1 MNFAAEDVQG
11 AARLQAFSQSLRK
24 TGWIEGEN
32 LRAEVRWAGD
42 NADRFHQY
50 ARELVGLAPDAILA
64 SGSASVSALQQVTR
78 REPIV
83 FANVVDPVGAG
94 FVASVARPGGN
105 TTGFTAFEYSI
116 SGKWLELLKEL
127 APNLTR
133 VVVLREPSIGSG
145 IGQFAAIQTMASAS
159 SAGVEL
165 SVVDPTDTSGIE
177 RALAAFAREPNGGVI
192 LTASTSTA
200 VHRNSII
207 SLANKYRLPAVY
219 AFRYF
224 VVDGGLA
231 SYGPDTIDGYKRA
244 AAYVDRILKGE
255 KPADLPVQAPTKYE
269 LVINL
274 RTAKAIGLNLPPALL
289 ARADEVIE

>member
-105 TTGFTAFEYSI
+105 TTG
-116 SGKWLELLKEL
+116 LLL
-127 APNLTR
+127 SNT
-133 VVVLREPSIGSG
+133 
-145 IGQFAAIQTMASAS
+145 ASA
-159 SAGVEL
+159 G
-165 SVVDPTDTSGIE
+165 
-177 RALAAFAREPNGGVI
+177 N
-192 LTASTSTA
+192 
-200 VHRNSII
+200 
-207 SLANKYRLPAVY
+207 
-219 AFRYF
+219 
-224 VVDGGLA
+224 
-231 SYGPDTIDGYKRA
+231 
-244 AAYVDRILKGE
+244 
-255 KPADLPVQAPTKYE
+255 
-269 LVINL
+269 
-274 RTAKAIGLNLPPALL
+274 GLNC
-289 ARADEVIE
+289 